1 MYPQNGTFMEPPRN
15 CPWLPAHFFRCRGV
29 DHLTGDP
36 KSQAALLY
44 QSGKTQAPAFF
55 SASEGDD
62 GLQHDMETHGNRSFR
77 IN

>member
-1 MYPQNGTFMEPPRN
+1 MEPPGN
-15 CPWLPAHFFRCRGV
+15 CHGSRPIFSVPGRGV

-55 SASEGDD
+55 SSSDRKGMM
-62 GLQHDMETHGNRSFR
+62 GT
-77 IN
+77 

>member
-55 SASEGDD
+55 SASDRKGMM
-62 GLQHDMETHGNRSFR
+62 GSNMTWKRMGMGQYL
-77 IN
+77 